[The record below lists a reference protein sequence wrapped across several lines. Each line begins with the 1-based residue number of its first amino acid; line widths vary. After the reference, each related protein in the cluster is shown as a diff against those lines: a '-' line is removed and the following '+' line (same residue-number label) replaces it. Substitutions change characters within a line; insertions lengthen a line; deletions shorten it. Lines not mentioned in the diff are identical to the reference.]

1 MLDENSEALSERGS
15 LCASLGLL
23 ELDDLVV
30 STWTNGP
37 APTPFSS
44 ELLAIA
50 FTVKKQRLLIPYLD
64 VVIESTLP
72 TR

>member
-1 MLDENSEALSERGS
+1 
-15 LCASLGLL
+15 LL
-23 ELDDLVV
+23 ELDELVV
-30 STWTNGP
+30 RTWTKVP
-37 APTPFSS
+37 PPRHRSS

-50 FTVKKQRLLIPYLD
+50 FTVKKQRPLICYLD

>member
-1 MLDENSEALSERGS
+1 MKIPKRSANEGHSAPAWGCSNSTSWS
-15 LCASLGLL
+15 CPHGLTVL
-23 ELDDLVV
+23 
-30 STWTNGP
+30 P
-37 APTPFSS
+37 PRHRSS

>member
-1 MLDENSEALSERGS
+1 MKIWKRSANEGHSAP
-15 LCASLGLL
+15 AWGLL
-23 ELDDLVV
+23 ELDELVV
-30 STWTNGP
+30 SHGLTVP
-37 APTPFSS
+37 PSCHRSS

-50 FTVKKQRLLIPYLD
+50 FTVKKQRLLICYLD

>member
-1 MLDENSEALSERGS
+1 
-15 LCASLGLL
+15 LL
-23 ELDDLVV
+23 ELDELVV
-30 STWTNGP
+30 STWTNG
-37 APTPFSS
+37 PTPFSS